1 MGAILAMTP
10 IHGRPLAR
18 LGLLGLLGL
27 AACGNDPDASAMAEI
42 GTIAGRITQPR
53 AAPVD
58 AKALLS
64 PQVLAA
70 ADQPVMLAEI
80 PARRA
85 AASLI
90 VAATNGSH
98 VTWVSGDG
106 ITLTLQGGLLT
117 ASRGLGHDLMSADVS
132 QSLQLLAGNAGTAVR
147 VHRYLDGENQIT
159 LRSFVCSASSAGAE
173 TVDLITRRVSARI
186 VTEDCVSSGES
197 FTNRYWIAGSG
208 HIIRSE
214 QWVGPETGM
223 IRLLR
228 VVD

>member
-10 IHGRPLAR
+10 IRCRPLA
-18 LGLLGLLGL
+18 LLGLAVL
-27 AACGNDPDASAMAEI
+27 AACGNAPDATVMAAI
-42 GTIAGRITQPR
+42 GGLASRITQPR

-90 VAATNGSH
+90 VAGTNGSH

-106 ITLTLQGGLLT
+106 ISLTLQSGLLT
-117 ASRGLGHDLMSADVS
+117 ASRGLGYDLMSADVS
-132 QSLQLLAGNAGTAVR
+132 QSLLLLQGNSGTAVR

-159 LRSFVCSASSAGAE
+159 LRSFVCSASPAGAE
-173 TVDLITRRVSARI
+173 SVDLITRRVSARI
-186 VTEDCVSSGES
+186 VAENCASSGES

-208 HIIRSE
+208 HIIKSE